1 MELPIAFI
9 AFIAGMVSFLSP
21 CIVPMITVYFSLIT
35 GRPISE
41 LTDGNKRISMQMH
54 IFINTLL
61 FIAAFTLVFTIAG
74 GTAGQAAKF
83 LNKNIRIFN
92 ILGGITVIFLSLKM
106 LGFFDW
112 ISLRSRKLEKIFDA
126 SRLSTRARYLTT
138 LLVGIFFAIACSHC
152 IGPLLYSM
160 LIFAGNTGSAYN
172 GMFIMFSFSMGLA
185 IPYLIVGL
193 TLNRSIKILQKIS
206 KYQKSVSFVVGAI
219 LLMFGILMLFSKFTL
234 IVQLLYK
241 IMPIKIPIGM

>member
-1 MELPIAFI
+1 MELPISLI

-35 GRPISE
+35 GKPISE
-41 LTDGNKRISMQMH
+41 LKDGNKRMSTQLH

-83 LNKNIRIFN
+83 LNRNIRIFN
-92 ILGGITVIFLSLKM
+92 VLGGIMVIFLSLKM
-106 LGFFDW
+106 LGFFGW
-112 ISLRSRKLEKIFDA
+112 ISLRSKTVEKIFDA
-126 SRLSTRARYLTT
+126 SRLSTRAQYLTT
-138 LLVGIFFAIACSHC
+138 FLVGIFFAIACSHC

-160 LIFAGNTGSAYN
+160 LIFAGSTGSAAN
-172 GMFIMFSFSMGLA
+172 GIVIMFSFSMGLA

-193 TLNRSIKILQKIS
+193 TLERSIKILRKIS
-206 KYQKSVSFVVGAI
+206 KYQKAISYVVGAI
-219 LLMFGILMLFSKFTL
+219 LLLFGILMLFNKYTL

-241 IMPIKIPIGM
+241 IIPIKIPIGM